1 MKRLLIILALFLP
14 VQTWASDWIEVLE
27 IPLMPGLGIVDGGET
42 VFETTA
48 GRVVEVTTTGA
59 VAPDAARRYYASAL
73 PGLGW
78 QALADG
84 AMLREEERLEI
95 ETTEGDGDT
104 TVIFRLVPHR

>member
-1 MKRLLIILALFLP
+1 MRRLLIILALLLP
-14 VQTWASDWIEVLE
+14 LQAWASDWIEVLE
-27 IPLMPGLGIVDGGET
+27 IPLMPGLAMVDGGET

-48 GRVVEVTTTGA
+48 GRVIEVTTTGA
-59 VAPDAARRYYASAL
+59 VAPEAARRYYASAL

-84 AMLREEERLEI
+84 AMLREDERLEI
-95 ETTEGDGDT
+95 ETNGDGGET

>member
-1 MKRLLIILALFLP
+1 MRRLLIILLLLLP
-14 VQTWASDWIEVLE
+14 FQAWASDWIEVLE

-48 GRVVEVTTTGA
+48 GRVIEVTTTGA
-59 VAPDAARRYYASAL
+59 VAPEAARRYYASAL

-84 AMLREEERLEI
+84 AMLREDERLEI
-95 ETTEGDGDT
+95 ETNGDGGET
-104 TVIFRLVPHR
+104 TVIFRLVPQR